1 MRKVISYV
9 RNLVRFALPMLAVS
23 ACIGFDAIP
32 DTPISET
39 YPVRLSA
46 DSSSPVTRVSV
57 DGTRIAWE
65 QDDKIQVTAVSADGR
80 QATSELT
87 WFSGVDGKDSHFAT
101 FSGFVT
107 MESAPQE
114 CHFVYPVRSSTIVD
128 SETGNITLYYNSQ
141 TGLHEPVMCAS
152 VAYDKDGMSAKLDHV
167 GAMLEIDVRMPQVS
181 QVTLVGNRLETLSPV
196 VYDPHT
202 GDVSLTSQ
210 SNVQIT
216 VPVNPD
222 GYTYIAVPPVNMEK
236 GFSLVCSNDDATM
249 SMIRSFSSD
258 GGVGC
263 DFSAKRG
270 HIMHLVLEGE
280 LENYS
285 ITSSAPTVEHTKS
298 SAGLLTGTSV
308 RFTMYKSGT
317 SDKVIEEWGATLLND
332 ADEVVRRISYTGS
345 TPISGEEV
353 TMDVTDSWK
362 LLPAGTYV
370 FTPYYRIYGQIVSL
384 DSRSITVPDPGVRL
398 TLHGQTSYDK
408 FLAGDVSG
416 ANSHQNTTI
425 KGVAVSTNVDQNI
438 IDVYSATID
447 GVDLGTATVTSG
459 SELKASYGDLTRN
472 KFKKYVFKSSIQV
485 GKLTFAAEKDF
496 HITGLPYEGNFTGS
510 NPTGWDPSFSLLG
523 AAEYSDRRITF
534 KYGILSEDAGA
545 IVTPQYYLPD
555 GSLKVTTAADVC
567 SKRNDKLVYVGPCAY
582 GKGTISDGSVTIAV
596 TKVSSLSSKDYK
608 DASASMTLTTSTPCL
623 MYSATPTRLY
633 NIAMY
638 RLKINYAK

>member
-1 MRKVISYV
+1 
-9 RNLVRFALPMLAVS
+9 
-23 ACIGFDAIP
+23 
-32 DTPISET
+32 
-39 YPVRLSA
+39 
-46 DSSSPVTRVSV
+46 
-57 DGTRIAWE
+57 
-65 QDDKIQVTAVSADGR
+65 
-80 QATSELT
+80 
-87 WFSGVDGKDSHFAT
+87 
-101 FSGFVT
+101 
-107 MESAPQE
+107 
-114 CHFVYPVRSSTIVD
+114 
-128 SETGNITLYYNSQ
+128 
-141 TGLHEPVMCAS
+141 
-152 VAYDKDGMSAKLDHV
+152 
-167 GAMLEIDVRMPQVS
+167 
-181 QVTLVGNRLETLSPV
+181 
-196 VYDPHT
+196 
-202 GDVSLTSQ
+202 
-210 SNVQIT
+210 
-216 VPVNPD
+216 
-222 GYTYIAVPPVNMEK
+222 
-236 GFSLVCSNDDATM
+236 
-249 SMIRSFSSD
+249 
-258 GGVGC
+258 
-263 DFSAKRG
+263 
-270 HIMHLVLEGE
+270 
-280 LENYS
+280 
-285 ITSSAPTVEHTKS
+285 
-298 SAGLLTGTSV
+298 
-308 RFTMYKSGT
+308 MYKSGT

-353 TMDVTDSWK
+353 TMDITDSWK
-362 LLPAGTYV
+362 LLPAGIYV

-416 ANSHQNTTI
+416 ANSHANTTI

-523 AAEYSDRRITF
+523 VAEYSDRRITF

-567 SKRNDKLVYVGPCAY
+567 SKKNDKLVYVGPCAY

-596 TKVSSLSSKDYK
+596 TQVSSLSSKGYK

-623 MYSATPTRLY
+623 MYSATPTRFY

-638 RLKINYAK
+638 GLKINYAK